1 MRKIIIAFSLLCLL
15 NLDLRADKG
24 KKISLAALS
33 QIGKTLSYDPAYVS
47 LKYPMGD
54 LPIEKGV
61 CTDVVIRS
69 LRKVGLDLQKLI
81 HEDMKTNF
89 AKYPKN
95 WGLKRP
101 DKNIDHR
108 RVPNQQCYFKRKGWA
123 LTVSQKAESY
133 QTGDIVTWKLT
144 NGLDHTGV
152 VFVRTVKGKSKPFII
167 HNIGAGAKL
176 EDCLF
181 SWKITGHYRVK

>member
-1 MRKIIIAFSLLCLL
+1 MKLQAIFLVLLLSLSLFAEGKSQKIAMAAF
-15 NLDLRADKG
+15 
-24 KKISLAALS
+24 S

-81 HEDMKTNF
+81 HEDMKANF

-101 DKNIDHR
+101 DNNIDHR
-108 RVPNQQCYFKRKGWA
+108 RVPNQQCYFKRRGWA
-123 LTVSQKAESY
+123 LSLSQKTESY
-133 QTGDIVTWKLT
+133 KTGDIVTWKLT
-144 NGLDHTGV
+144 NGLDHTGI
-152 VFVRTVKGKSKPFII
+152 VFVRTVKGKAKPFII

-181 SWKITGHYRVK
+181 SWKITGHYRIK